1 MIEVASVLLKR
12 RSLGMSATIE
22 KLDVPK
28 EVVEALDE
36 IADSMSMTREETL
49 RVAVM
54 SFLSIERD
62 LQNLRTRLQ
71 AAAKRKGIETEEDLY
86 AFL

>member
-1 MIEVASVLLKR
+1 
-12 RSLGMSATIE
+12 MSATIE

-86 AFL
+86 AFLDSEKD